1 MKDHNMAVDRI
12 VHSNATKSDRIR
24 KLDELGLARADI
36 ARALGIRYQF
46 VRNVLVDDERRR
58 AVHVDGPPPES
69 SSSAPPRHPGAA
81 EGAERRFDPEPTA
94 NEAACQNKADPTT
107 FAKPAD
113 TPSISRLPPA
123 RTTLAP
129 GGQLTIPEPFL
140 RALGVDAEDDVFL
153 QLEGDKLHIY
163 SRATAIRQVQEL
175 VARYVPPEVSLVDAL
190 VAERRHEGRREDE
203 RV

>member
-1 MKDHNMAVDRI
+1 MKDQESAIDRI

-58 AVHVDGPPPES
+58 AAHRTGPPPES
-69 SSSAPPRHPGAA
+69 SLSAPLRHPSPA
-81 EGAERRFDPEPTA
+81 EGAERGFDPGAPA
-94 NEAACQNKADPTT
+94 NAAACQDRAVPTALT
-107 FAKPAD
+107 SPD
-113 TPSISRLPPA
+113 MPSTSRLPPA

-140 RALGVDAEDDVFL
+140 TALGVKEEDDVFL

-163 SRATAIRQVQEL
+163 SRATAIKQVQEL
-175 VARYVPPEVSLVDAL
+175 VARYVPPDVSLVDTL
-190 VAERRHEGRREDE
+190 VTERRRESQSEGD